1 MNVNL
6 VFFKSSGTRKD
17 IPLRPG
23 RYVIGRNPDADL
35 RLPLPS
41 VSRRHCEIV
50 LDEKSLRARDLGS
63 SNGTYLNDMRLSS
76 ETELSPGDTI
86 GVGPCRFTIQIN
98 GQPAEPNAPST
109 PGPDLSE
116 TPAAPQKSPQQ
127 SPLSEVTEED
137 EATDLDETVAR
148 SSGLGG
154 PKGAGIE
161 DSSVFDF
168 DFDFE
173 DDDAPKL

>member
-1 MNVNL
+1 VNVTL

-17 IPLRPG
+17 IPLRAG
-23 RYVIGRNPDADL
+23 RYVIGRTPEADL

-50 LDEKSLRARDLGS
+50 VDDDGPRARDLGS
-63 SNGTYLNDMRLSS
+63 SNGTYLNDLRLTS
-76 ETELSPGDTI
+76 ETELGPGDTI

-98 GQPAEPNAPST
+98 GQPATIKPPAT

-116 TPAAPQKSPQQ
+116 TPSAPIRAVKPG
-127 SPLSEVTEED
+127 PDED
-137 EATDLDETVAR
+137 DGTDLDETVAR
-148 SSGLGG
+148 TSGIGG

>member
-6 VFFKSSGTRKD
+6 VFFKSSGSRKD

-50 LDEKSLRARDLGS
+50 VDDSGPRARDLGS
-63 SNGTYLNDMRLSS
+63 ANGTYLNDLRLTS
-76 ETELSPGDTI
+76 ETELGPGDTI
-86 GVGPCRFTIQIN
+86 MIGPCRFTIQIN
-98 GQPAEPNAPST
+98 GQPASLNAPA
-109 PGPDLSE
+109 GAAPDLHD
-116 TPAAPQKSPQQ
+116 TPAAPAKAQTARP
-127 SPLSEVTEED
+127 EED
-137 EATDLDETVAR
+137 DDTDLDETVAR
-148 SSGLGG
+148 TSGIGG
-154 PKGAGIE
+154 PKGASIE